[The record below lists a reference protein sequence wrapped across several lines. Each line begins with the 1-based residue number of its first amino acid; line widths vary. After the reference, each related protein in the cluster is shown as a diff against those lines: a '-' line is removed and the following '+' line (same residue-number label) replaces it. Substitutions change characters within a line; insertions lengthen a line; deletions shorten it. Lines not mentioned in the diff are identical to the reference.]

1 MIYRAEDLMNK
12 YNRSLILILMTGFAL
27 WTLPA
32 TGQTAEDKGDNA
44 DTIQGITLYVSKLGD
59 NSDGRTWATAFTTV
73 QAALDAIPDARGGH
87 RVVIRPDTYM
97 EANLSVPYPGAPGA
111 YNLLIGD
118 VNGSLGS
125 GTTGQVILDAG
136 DPEKGFKSY
145 DWWSTIRATQQ
156 GWSQEHQDATF
167 SAICWDRWILR
178 NLYATGGDAG
188 FFWDC
193 TNRVEPFT
201 VIVEDCISI
210 GRAFGGGVASCLS
223 RTEEP
228 IVFRRCTLWALD
240 WWGDTGA
247 AYVRVENEAMPDQPD
262 VYFEDCVLA
271 SPQCALKGG
280 NFGFHTYTRAK
291 ASRCRLVVLNFSQP
305 VGTPSD
311 GIIVSVQNGKYF
323 HVDLED
329 STLMGYKVFGVKVDT
344 DSVSDL
350 HYTTTGD
357 VKAYVQ
363 YTQAIPEGIHR
374 LSHWP
379 ADLFSAISPPLPDR
393 DIPVL
398 NRQDVVA
405 RDLCEVSHV
414 HWQGRLCRMECIR
427 PGEGGTHSDY
437 YLLLRDAETGEE
449 LARFAEGYGL
459 ASAFVDGDTFYAFA
473 SRWEDGNW
481 NDVTR
486 FSSKDLN
493 QWETAVAI
501 TQENEHLFNSSVCKG
516 ADGYVMAYESND
528 SAYPAFTIK
537 FATST
542 DLNSWAKLPE
552 ATFGTNRYTACPFIT
567 YAHGYYYV
575 LYLEHR
581 SPRWLFETYITRTG
595 DLKNWELS
603 ASNPVLSPDILGEG
617 INVSDPD
624 LIEHEGKTRLYY
636 AAGDQLKWMNIKWAE
651 FDGDLAGFLETWY
664 RAPGIPDSGSVGYK
678 KPVK

>member
-1 MIYRAEDLMNK
+1 
-12 YNRSLILILMTGFAL
+12 
-27 WTLPA
+27 
-32 TGQTAEDKGDNA
+32 
-44 DTIQGITLYVSKLGD
+44 
-59 NSDGRTWATAFTTV
+59 
-73 QAALDAIPDARGGH
+73 
-87 RVVIRPDTYM
+87 
-97 EANLSVPYPGAPGA
+97 
-111 YNLLIGD
+111 
-118 VNGSLGS
+118 
-125 GTTGQVILDAG
+125 
-136 DPEKGFKSY
+136 
-145 DWWSTIRATQQ
+145 
-156 GWSQEHQDATF
+156 
-167 SAICWDRWILR
+167 
-178 NLYATGGDAG
+178 
-188 FFWDC
+188 
-193 TNRVEPFT
+193 
-201 VIVEDCISI
+201 
-210 GRAFGGGVASCLS
+210 
-223 RTEEP
+223 
-228 IVFRRCTLWALD
+228 
-240 WWGDTGA
+240 
-247 AYVRVENEAMPDQPD
+247 MPDQPD